1 MLPSKEIPPIA
12 LAKCKHPELT
22 VDAGKLQGF
31 CKHCGETIRGAELV
45 EFLLGTIDRR
55 TEELAHHR
63 ELCAKYERVI
73 LANSINSIKI
83 D

>member
-1 MLPSKEIPPIA
+1 MLTSTEIPSIA

-22 VDAGKLQGF
+22 VDAGKLQGY
-31 CKHCGETIRGAELV
+31 CKHCGETISGSELV
-45 EFLLGTIDRR
+45 EFLLATIDRR
-55 TEELAHHR
+55 TEELAQSS
-63 ELCAKYERVI
+63 ELCSKYERVI